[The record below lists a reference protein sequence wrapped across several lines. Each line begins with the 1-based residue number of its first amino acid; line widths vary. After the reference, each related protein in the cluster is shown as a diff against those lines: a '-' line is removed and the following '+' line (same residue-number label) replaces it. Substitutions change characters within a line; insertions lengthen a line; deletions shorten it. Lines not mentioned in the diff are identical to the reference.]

1 MAWAGSLQNRLAENK
16 QFYDEIKI
24 GTGVTEYLYSD
35 RHPYEVVEVV
45 DQKHVYIRELDHKL
59 IGEPYSNDWELI
71 SNENNPI
78 YYITKRGKY
87 WYKTLIITDD
97 ILGTDIDDI
106 DINTRLFL
114 AHNNITEEELR
125 TKKKITRYNRMNISF
140 GYAEYYYDYSF

>member
-16 QFYDEIKI
+16 QFCNEIKI
-24 GTGVTEYLYSD
+24 GTGVTEYFYSD

-45 DQKHVYIRELDHKL
+45 DQKHVYIRPLDHKL
-59 IGEPYSNDWELI
+59 IGEAYSNDWELI
-71 SNENNPI
+71 SNKNNPI
-78 YYITKRGKY
+78 YYVTKRGKY

-125 TKKKITRYNRMNISF
+125 TKKKITRYNRINISF
-140 GYAEYYYDYSF
+140 GHAEYYYDYSF

>member
-1 MAWAGSLQNRLAENK
+1 MAWVGSLQNRLAENK
-16 QFYDEIKI
+16 QFCDEIKI
-24 GTGVTEYLYSD
+24 GTGVTEYFYSD

-45 DQKHVYIRELDHKL
+45 DQKHVYIRLLDHKP
-59 IGEPYSNDWELI
+59 IGEAYSNDWELI
-71 SNENNPI
+71 SNKNNPI
-78 YYITKRGKY
+78 YYVTKRGKY
-87 WYKTLIITDD
+87 WYKTLTITDD

-140 GYAEYYYDYSF
+140 GHAEYYYDYSF